1 MGGSWRKK
9 PGGREEGREW
19 GGRSPKRRVGLESGE
34 GRCGE
39 EEGEVE
45 GGVVLILQQVVERR
59 EEIVGEP

>member
-1 MGGSWRKK
+1 MGGSCRKK

-19 GGRSPKRRVGLESGE
+19 AGRSPKRRAGLESGE